1 MKIFDISPVFR
12 TGMACWP
19 GDTPYRVEQVMRIAD
34 GSTVNVAQLTI
45 SSQVGSHTD
54 APLHYRADG
63 RAAAELPLEPYIGPC
78 VVVDA
83 RATTGATIGLEVLAQ
98 VPSRVERVL
107 LRQYEIYPEAWD
119 PEFKGIDPALVE
131 ALAAR
136 GVKLIGIDAA
146 SVDAATS
153 KTLDAHRAMDRHDI
167 RIVEGLVLDTIAPG
181 AYELISLPLKLDGS
195 DGAPLRA
202 ILRSL
207 AA

>member
-12 TGMACWP
+12 PGMACWP
-19 GDTPYRVEQVMRIAD
+19 GDSPYRVEQVMRIAD

-54 APLHYRADG
+54 APLHYRIDG
-63 RAAAELPLEPYIGPC
+63 RAAAELPLDPYIGPC

-83 RATTGATIGLEVLAQ
+83 RASTGATIGAEVLAQ
-98 VPSRVERVL
+98 VPARVERVL
-107 LRQYEIYPEAWD
+107 LRQYDGYPDAWD
-119 PEFKGIDPALVE
+119 PDFKGIDPALVE

-146 SVDAATS
+146 SVDAAES

-167 RIVEGLVLDTIAPG
+167 RIVEGLVLDAIAAGP
-181 AYELISLPLKLDGS
+181 YELIALPLKLESS

-202 ILRSL
+202 ILRT
-207 AA
+207 ARG

>member
-12 TGMACWP
+12 PSMACWP
-19 GDTPYRVEQVMRIAD
+19 GDMPFRVDQVMRIAD

-63 RAAAELPLEPYIGPC
+63 RAAADLPLDPYIGPC

-83 RATTGATIGLEVLAQ
+83 RASTGATIGIEVLAQ
-98 VPSRVERVL
+98 VPPRVERVL
-107 LRQYEIYPEAWD
+107 LRQYDRYPEIWD
-119 PEFKGIDPALVE
+119 PAFKGIDPALVE

-146 SVDAATS
+146 SVDAAES

-167 RIVEGLVLDTIAPG
+167 RIVEGLVLDAIPAG
-181 AYELISLPLKLDGS
+181 AYELIALPLKLDGS
-195 DGAPLRA
+195 DGAPMRAVLRP
-202 ILRSL
+202 L
-207 AA
+207 AP

>member
-12 TGMACWP
+12 PGMACWP
-19 GDTPYRVEQVMRIAD
+19 GDMPFRVDQVMRIAD

-63 RAAAELPLEPYIGPC
+63 RAPADLPLEPYIGPC

-83 RATTGATIGLEVLAQ
+83 RASTGAAIGIEVLAQ
-98 VPSRVERVL
+98 VPPRVERVL
-107 LRQYEIYPEAWD
+107 LRQYDRYPEIWD
-119 PEFKGIDPALVE
+119 PAFKGIDPALVE

-146 SVDAATS
+146 SVDAAES

-167 RIVEGLVLDTIAPG
+167 RIVEGLVLDAIPAG
-181 AYELISLPLKLDGS
+181 AYELIALPLKLDGS
-195 DGAPLRA
+195 DGAPMRAVLRP
-202 ILRSL
+202 L
-207 AA
+207 AP

>member
-12 TGMACWP
+12 PGMACWP
-19 GDTPYRVEQVMRIAD
+19 GDMPFRVDQVMRIAD

-63 RAAAELPLEPYIGPC
+63 RAAADLPLDPYIGPC

-83 RATTGATIGLEVLAQ
+83 RASTSATIGIEVLAQ
-98 VPSRVERVL
+98 VPPRVERVL
-107 LRQYEIYPEAWD
+107 LRQYDRYPEAWD
-119 PEFKGIDPALVE
+119 PDFKGIDPALVE

-146 SVDAATS
+146 SVDAAES

-167 RIVEGLVLDTIAPG
+167 RIVEGLVLDAIPAG
-181 AYELISLPLKLDGS
+181 AYELIALPLKLDGS
-195 DGAPLRA
+195 DGAPMRAVLRP
-202 ILRSL
+202 L
-207 AA
+207 AP